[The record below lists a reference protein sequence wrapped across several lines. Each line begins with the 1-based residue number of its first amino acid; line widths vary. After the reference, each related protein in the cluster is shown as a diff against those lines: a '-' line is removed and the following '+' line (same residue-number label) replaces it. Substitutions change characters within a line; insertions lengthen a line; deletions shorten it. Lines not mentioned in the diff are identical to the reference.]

1 MIKIA
6 PLDLAGMI
14 SIDEQGIPYAPNV
27 YQIQDRQVRELYL
40 RDTGSPDDPDS
51 SLKLRYLREAGVVY
65 YLGDPKS
72 PPNQMG
78 KSRPEALKDAK
89 TNYGLPDD
97 WEPDALIL
105 ALADRYHK
113 DKIGVAGEAVE
124 ALNRGL
130 HNVVLAANI
139 INEQLSL
146 KMQAGL
152 QSEDA
157 LTFIDYSTK
166 LNNLINGIPNQ
177 IKALTEARQS
187 LTLELEQKKARGG
200 QVVTTS
206 MSSADAAD
214 LEKQIEEEKRN
225 LGLIKKDAISSSL
238 RGKPLASYESTK

>member
-78 KSRPEALKDAK
+78 KSRPEDAK
-89 TNYGLPDD
+89 ANYGLPAD

-206 MSSADAAD
+206 MSSADAAE

-225 LGLIKKDAISSSL
+225 LGLIKDDAISSSL